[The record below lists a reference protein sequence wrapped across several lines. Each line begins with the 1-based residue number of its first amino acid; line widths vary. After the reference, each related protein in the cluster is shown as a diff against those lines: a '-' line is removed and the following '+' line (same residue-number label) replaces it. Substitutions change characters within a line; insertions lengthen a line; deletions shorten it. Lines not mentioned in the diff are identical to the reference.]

1 MFGQTGLITSTISSQ
16 HQAHESIH
24 AQTESRERQT
34 WQMSQRGAS
43 VGAMSGTRWC
53 LLASLLAAC
62 TLVSQSVHNAASSAQ
77 QITVALLLSHT
88 SHWIFISGHS
98 SHLSPL
104 AFSSGEALPSPLE
117 LQGCKLLKHF
127 SNVICLHSA
136 IVITKYIQVAR
147 KPPTVQAQGNQDT
160 KIRSLTRKSRCPNR
174 FGEPAVGFCLRTA
187 DKTKPERQT
196 DGHQKKKNLEN
207 PCLTKGHKRKSPA
220 NRHNKKKKKTEQSDR
235 SFRNQSVTLTTETEN
250 SRENLE

>member
-1 MFGQTGLITSTISSQ
+1 MSGQTGLITSTISSQ

-24 AQTESRERQT
+24 AQTEACERQT

-104 AFSSGEALPSPLE
+104 AFSSGEALPSPLK

-127 SNVICLHSA
+127 SNVICLLSA
-136 IVITKYIQVAR
+136 IVTTNTFKLQENHRLSKHKEIK
-147 KPPTVQAQGNQDT
+147 
-160 KIRSLTRKSRCPNR
+160 TRKSDRSLARVDVQTDSGSQRWVFASAPQ
-174 FGEPAVGFCLRTA
+174 
-187 DKTKPERQT
+187 TKRSQRDRQT
-196 DGHQKKKNLEN
+196 D
-207 PCLTKGHKRKSPA
+207 T
-220 NRHNKKKKKTEQSDR
+220 KKKKTGK
-235 SFRNQSVTLTTETEN
+235 TLA
-250 SRENLE
+250 

>member
-1 MFGQTGLITSTISSQ
+1 MMQDWLQYKNAKEKGLCTSCQTGLITSTISSQ

-24 AQTESRERQT
+24 AQTEAHERQT

-104 AFSSGEALPSPLE
+104 TFSSGEALPSPLE
-117 LQGCKLLKHF
+117 LLKRGKLLKHF
-127 SNVICLHSA
+127 SNVIFLPSA
-136 IVITKYIQVAR
+136 IVMTNTFKLQEN
-147 KPPTVQAQGNQDT
+147 KTTDCP
-160 KIRSLTRKSRCPNR
+160 STRKSRQENQIAHSQASMSKPIR
-174 FGEPAVGFCLRTA
+174 GAGSGFLRPHRRQKKQ
-187 DKTKPERQT
+187 DRQT
-196 DGHQKKKNLEN
+196 DTH
-207 PCLTKGHKRKSPA
+207 T
-220 NRHNKKKKKTEQSDR
+220 KKKTWK
-235 SFRNQSVTLTTETEN
+235 TLV
-250 SRENLE
+250 